1 MASNNN
7 YPAYDVRSKDDE
19 RNREWLARDSDQ
31 RYDLPRPF
39 CPRPVPKGQ
48 VERRYAG
55 PVDTPATIAFRHS
68 VVLQAV
74 QNFKTRCPDTARRSA
89 EAGAAFT
96 RHWEEAKAA
105 EREVAE
111 AAGGGEADG
120 AQPEMGRDATP
131 GDAPEASPEDA
142 RPASIY
148 VDDVAA
154 AANVKCDCAEC
165 SDEETPP
172 PYPRRRS
179 ARGAASGVRRSDAAA
194 CPRRDGLSYR
204 E

>member
-1 MASNNN
+1 MAGNNN
-7 YPAYDVRSKDDE
+7 YPAYDVRSRDDE
-19 RNREWLARDSDQ
+19 RNREWLARDPEQ

-39 CPRPVPKGQ
+39 RPRPVPEGQ
-48 VERRYAG
+48 VERRYGG
-55 PVDTPATIAFRHS
+55 PIDTPATIATRHNA
-68 VVLQAV
+68 VLQAV
-74 QNFKTRCPDTARRSA
+74 KNFKTHCPDTARRSA

-96 RHWEEAKAA
+96 RHWEEARAA
-105 EREVAE
+105 EREVAG
-111 AAGGGEADG
+111 AAGGGEAEG
-120 AQPEMGRDATP
+120 AQPETGHGATP
-131 GDAPEASPEDA
+131 GDAPEANPEDA

-154 AANVKCDCAEC
+154 AAKVKCDCAEC

-194 CPRRDGLSYR
+194 RPRRDWRSYR